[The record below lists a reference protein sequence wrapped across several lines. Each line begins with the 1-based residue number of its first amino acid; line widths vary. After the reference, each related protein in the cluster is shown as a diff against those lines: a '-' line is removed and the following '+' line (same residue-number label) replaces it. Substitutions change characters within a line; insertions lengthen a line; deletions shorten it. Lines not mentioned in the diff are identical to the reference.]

1 MRENAIN
8 GEPNIN
14 VFQQGMRAGIPIG
27 IGYFAVS
34 FSLGITA
41 RDCGFNAFQG
51 FLASITSYASAGQY
65 IGFTLYAAK
74 ATLIQLVLMM
84 FITNARYL
92 LMGIALNQ
100 KVKEGTPLR
109 HRLMIGM
116 AITDEIFGVTIAR
129 PGYAHPYFG
138 IGCFTVAGV
147 MWSLGTA
154 VGIAVGNVLPMRAVS
169 ALSVAL
175 YGMFLA
181 SIIPPVKKDKVIGI
195 FIAISFAASYLAST
209 LPGIEELSSGNRTI
223 ILTLIISA
231 VAAVIAPRRNEEPE
245 IAIEGGDSGN
255 DQEVSDIVTD
265 ASNRSRKHIKAGK
278 PEIAMEGGE
287 KND

>member
-14 VFQQGMRAGIPIG
+14 VFQQGMRTGIPIG

-41 RDCGFNAFQG
+41 RNCGFNAFQG

-74 ATLIQLVLMM
+74 ATLVQLILMM

-154 VGIAVGNVLPMRAVS
+154 AGIAVGNILPMRAVS

-181 SIIPPVKKDKVIGI
+181 SIIPPVKKDKVIGV
-195 FIAISFAASYLAST
+195 FIALSFAASYLASS
-209 LPGIEELSSGNRTI
+209 LPGIQDISSGNRTI
-223 ILTLIISA
+223 ILTVILSA
-231 VAAVIAPRRNEEPE
+231 LAALIAPRRNEDPE
-245 IAIEGGDSGN
+245 IAIEGGDG
-255 DQEVSDIVTD
+255 QEVSDVNMD
-265 ASNRSRKHIKAGK
+265 ASVPRRKHGK

-287 KND
+287 SDD